1 MEHVKNIISRIFAS
15 RKAGKD
21 SGENNDGTCG
31 NEARWTLDT
40 ATGELRIS
48 GTGRLHDFVNG
59 KKIPWEKHQS
69 IIRKAY
75 IDDGITYIG
84 FQAFAYCTA
93 LTEVR
98 LPSSLATIG
107 VQAFAYCKSLSA
119 VRLPEGVGSLGDY
132 AFSHCYGLRE
142 AVLPSSL
149 RHIGKGAFC
158 SCQSLQRV
166 SLPDGITEI
175 GSQAFA
181 DCKHLS
187 EVELPPRLTRLKSYC
202 FSGCSSLASLNL
214 PPSATHI
221 GDYAFSGCSALTSV
235 SLPEGVTDVG
245 VQAFADC
252 RSLRQVAFPASLRR
266 LAPRVLAGCRS
277 LCSLWLPFPGS
288 GTASAFSNFGEL
300 FGATPDT
307 EMRKTPQETD
317 NGQEICYYLPPSLST
332 LHILES
338 CEIIPSRCLSHC
350 FSLHEL
356 HLPASLYL
364 IGQQA
369 FTDCAGLN
377 AIFCNAPQPPSV
389 HTDTFNGI
397 RTHVCRVHVP
407 AGSSE
412 AYRCDKH
419 WNTFTQIIEE
429 NGTGESEA

>member
-1 MEHVKNIISRIFAS
+1 MSARLPTFSQLFLSRT
-15 RKAGKD
+15 RVKD
-21 SGENNDGTCG
+21 SGESNDGTCG

-69 IIRKAY
+69 IIRKAF

-187 EVELPPRLTRLKSYC
+187 EVELPPCLTRLKSYC

-235 SLPEGVTDVG
+235 SLPEGVADVG

-288 GTASAFSNFGEL
+288 GTASAFSCFGEL
-300 FGATPDT
+300 FGTTPDT
-307 EMRKTPQETD
+307 EMRQTPQEADEGKET
-317 NGQEICYYLPPSLST
+317 NYYLPASLT
-332 LHILES
+332 ELHILEG
-338 CEIIPSRCLSHC
+338 CEVIPPRCLSHC
-350 FSLHEL
+350 YCLHEL

-364 IGQQA
+364 VGHRA
-369 FTDCAGLN
+369 FAGCAGLT
-377 AIFCNAPQPPSV
+377 AIFSHAPEPPSI
-389 HTDTFNGI
+389 HADTFEGVRPNAYQ
-397 RTHVCRVHVP
+397 VHVP
-407 AGSSE
+407 AGCGE
-412 AYRCDKH
+412 AYRQAPH
-419 WNTFTQIIEE
+419 WNNFPHIEE
-429 NGTGESEA
+429 TSADGAGS

>member
-15 RKAGKD
+15 RKARKD

-166 SLPDGITEI
+166 CLPDGITEI

-266 LAPRVLAGCRS
+266 LAPASSPAAVPSAPCGCPSRAAAPRR
-277 LCSLWLPFPGS
+277 PFPILVSSSAPRPTRKCGKRPKKQTMDKKS
-288 GTASAFSNFGEL
+288 ATTSHPRSQPSTYWKAAKSYRPAACPTVSACTNSICRPRSTSSASRPSPTA
-300 FGATPDT
+300 PD
-307 EMRKTPQETD
+307 
-317 NGQEICYYLPPSLST
+317 
-332 LHILES
+332 
-338 CEIIPSRCLSHC
+338 
-350 FSLHEL
+350 
-356 HLPASLYL
+356 
-364 IGQQA
+364 
-369 FTDCAGLN
+369 
-377 AIFCNAPQPPSV
+377 
-389 HTDTFNGI
+389 
-397 RTHVCRVHVP
+397 
-407 AGSSE
+407 
-412 AYRCDKH
+412 
-419 WNTFTQIIEE
+419 
-429 NGTGESEA
+429 